1 MSRKKKKPK
10 EEEKVQ
16 MFRDGYFRLDLPDSF
31 NVALGYANPG
41 KGSATP
47 SYVETYSISRL

>member
-1 MSRKKKKPK
+1 MSRKKKKQK
-10 EEEKVQ
+10 KDKKVQ

-41 KGSATP
+41 KGLATP